1 MTSSVADHESLTEAV
16 ARRLRGQLAERRITQ
31 KRFQEMTGWG
41 RMYVYRRLT
50 GEKALDTAELQLIEE
65 AAGIP
70 VARLLADKPVG
81 ELTDMPHAA

>member
-31 KRFQEMTGWG
+31 KRFQELTGWG

-50 GEKALDTAELQLIEE
+50 GETPFDTSDLQRIEE

-70 VARLLADKPVG
+70 VNRLLADPGPSQPVG
-81 ELTDMPHAA
+81 